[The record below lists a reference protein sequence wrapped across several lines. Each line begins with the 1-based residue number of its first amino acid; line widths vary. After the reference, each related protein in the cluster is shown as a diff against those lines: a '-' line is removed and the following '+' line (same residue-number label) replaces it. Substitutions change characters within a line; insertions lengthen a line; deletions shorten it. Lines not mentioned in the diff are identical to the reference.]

1 METSTLSAA
10 LQVAAGG
17 ALGSVSRYL
26 TRTGFDRLFSSEF
39 PYATFAVNVGGSFAV
54 GVIFVMLG
62 GFSGESNRWAP
73 LFLTGFLGGYT
84 TFSAFS
90 LDAWQ
95 LFHQG
100 RVYESVLY
108 VVGTVSL
115 SLAAVLAGIAV
126 TRYIQ
131 S

>member
-1 METSTLSAA
+1 METSTLAVA

-26 TRTGFDRLFSSEF
+26 TRAGFERLFASNF
-39 PYATFAVNVGGSFAV
+39 PYATLAVNVGGSFAV
-54 GVIFVMLG
+54 GVLFVLLG

-108 VVGTVSL
+108 VAGTVSL
-115 SLAAVLAGIAV
+115 SLVAALAGIAA
-126 TRYIQ
+126 TRYFQ